1 MFCDAIVSDQSWS
14 ASGCMRILTLTS
26 LNLRLP
32 TLPVGG
38 IQDLIR
44 REFKFIKLVAEITS
58 KKLDPGVIGFGNS
71 APAHPNCT
79 ATKFHG
85 SSKMC
90 RWSKK

>member
-1 MFCDAIVSDQSWS
+1 M
-14 ASGCMRILTLTS
+14 TS

-58 KKLDPGVIGFGNS
+58 KNLDPGVISFGNS
-71 APAHPNCT
+71 APAHPNST
-79 ATKFHG
+79 ATKFF
-85 SSKMC
+85 SSIKMS
-90 RWSKK
+90 RWLKK